1 MTKIRLYAPQAP
13 RFTRQWWWDGARN
26 LLFVAVI
33 SALVWVYADM
43 EVTKD
48 ESFRA
53 TIALTSGSSQN
64 LVLHEPRKIPIS
76 FKLRGS
82 RRALAQFR
90 RDLEDPEG
98 KNSRLT
104 YDVSRRYGPGKN
116 SIRTEELLEDAAKLG
131 GYSLSVISAVPAGV
145 SVVLDSRV
153 RQTARVVLD
162 AFGASYTEDPRI
174 EPPEI
179 IVYIAKSD
187 LDALRE
193 LQDLS
198 PGEPIRIRTQSV
210 DLREFPTGEEHS
222 RNVDLLPPL
231 TRFPVTL
238 EPKSVRMTVKIDQ
251 RTDEKSFPA
260 TVQPRFPYT
269 WTEDGTWEEYRM
281 VLKDPLEWRP
291 QIVVRGP
298 KKDLDRL
305 RSEDI
310 DAQIVLTDDDK
321 TPVGSWLPRKVTVRF
336 PFGTDLQIVGDPPT
350 VHFKFEKRT
359 PVPAPVTE

>member
-1 MTKIRLYAPQAP
+1 MTKIRLYTPQAP

-26 LLFVAVI
+26 LLFIAVI

-53 TIALTSGSSQN
+53 TIALTSGSSQS
-64 LVLHEPRKIPIS
+64 LVLQHGPGKIPIS

-90 RDLEDPEG
+90 RELEDPEG
-98 KNSRLT
+98 KNSRMT

-116 SIRTEELLEDAAKLG
+116 SIRAEELLEDAAKLG
-131 GYSLSVISAVPAGV
+131 GYSLSVISAVPTSV
-145 SVVLDSRV
+145 SFVLDSRV
-153 RQTARVVLD
+153 RQTAKVVLD
-162 AFGASYTEDPRI
+162 AFGASYADARI
-174 EPPEI
+174 DPPEI
-179 IVYIAKSD
+179 IVHIAKSD

-193 LQDLS
+193 LQDLP

-222 RNVDLLPPL
+222 KNVDLLPPHTL
-231 TRFPVTL
+231 FPVAL
-238 EPKSVRMTVKIDQ
+238 EPRSVRVTVKIDQ
-251 RTDEKSFPA
+251 RTDEKSFA
-260 TVQPRFPYT
+260 VAVWMVFPHT
-269 WTEDGTWEEYRM
+269 WTEDGTWEEYRI
-281 VLKDPLEWRP
+281 VKKPLEWRP
-291 QIVVRGP
+291 QITVRGP

-305 RSEDI
+305 RSKDI
-310 DAQIVLTDDDK
+310 DAQIVLTEDDK
-321 TPVGSWLPRKVTVRF
+321 TFVESWLPRKVTVRF